1 MEDSTMSIFSLL
13 AQASPAEGGFS
24 FEQMLRDI
32 PTDPASV
39 FVYVLILASVAVIW
53 RGNRRRPPSLP
64 GV

>member
-1 MEDSTMSIFSLL
+1 
-13 AQASPAEGGFS
+13 
-24 FEQMLRDI
+24 MLRNI

-39 FVYVLILASVAVIW
+39 FVYVIILASVAVIW